1 MRLISRS
8 LFFVLGVFFLGS
20 FTTAHV
26 HAAPAA
32 TLLSPQVAFSQAGCD
47 LIDNN
52 WKEYGQRI
60 LNANY
65 KVSDVVL
72 NACAAIG
79 GGCRFTSGL
88 RCLDVPS
95 RPASC
100 PINKGASRSQ
110 HLLGAAIDLV
120 VPEGK
125 ERQFITYAIC
135 GLRRVND
142 CQGGIGFYTNGSIHV
157 DVRNARTNAW
167 STGYSRD
174 DIVKIKDAEVRK
186 ILRDFDADKCTEGL
200 FEDYTETEV
209 YGPPVTEETP
219 IPRAR
224 PDVDIP
230 DQTQEW
236 REAFGT
242 GARTSEAVLATY
254 TSPNQGVVIGQSV
267 SSSIFSTTPNAFN
280 QANPI
285 RPETVTYESIFT
297 PPQQTQEPSEDRLND
312 FFSLDDFFQQDE
324 VSLDEPVPTLGSPNE
339 VRCEDAGVFGI
350 TLFQSCEQVDP
361 EVVQFTP
368 TGESATAREPRVAV
382 QQTQSLVSQG
392 GGTGTQTTPLFI
404 DTPLGVGATS
414 GTPDSIQEAVI
425 AARATNVFYGVHTPD
440 DAVPQT
446 VEETPVTFF
455 SGEIPDTPA
464 PQTPDVLTTSA
475 EAARTS
481 TLVGSYVGL
490 VHGLAPTVL
499 GGVPRTLWVLGSGAL
514 MRAQ

>member
-20 FTTAHV
+20 FTTAEV
-26 HAAPAA
+26 HATPA
-32 TLLSPQVAFSQAGCD
+32 TLPPSPQVAFSQTGCN

-52 WKEYGQRI
+52 WKEYGRRI

-72 NACAAIG
+72 NACEAIG

-88 RCLDVPS
+88 RCEDVAS

-100 PINKGASRSQ
+100 PINKGASKSQ

-135 GLRRVND
+135 GLRRVNN

-174 DIVKIKDAEVRK
+174 DIVKIKDAQVRK
-186 ILRDFDADKCTEGL
+186 ILRDFDADKCTQGL

-209 YGPPVTEETP
+209 YGPPVTAETP
-219 IPRAR
+219 IPRVR
-224 PDVDIP
+224 PDVAIP

-242 GARTSEAVLATY
+242 GARTSEAILATY
-254 TSPNQGVVIGQSV
+254 TSPNRGVVIGQSV
-267 SSSIFSTTPNAFN
+267 SSSIFSTTPDAFSPT
-280 QANPI
+280 NPT
-285 RPETVTYESIFT
+285 RPEVVTYGSIFT
-297 PPQQTQEPSEDRLND
+297 PPQQAREPSENRINGFL
-312 FFSLDDFFQQDE
+312 SLDDFLQQDE
-324 VSLDEPVPTLGSPNE
+324 APLDEPVPTLGSPNE

-368 TGESATAREPRVAV
+368 NGESATAREPRVAV

-392 GGTGTQTTPLFI
+392 GGTGSPSFV
-404 DTPLGVGATS
+404 DAPSESGAMS
-414 GTPDSIQEAVI
+414 GTSESIQEAVI

-446 VEETPVTFF
+446 VGGTPVSFF

-490 VHGLAPTVL
+490 VHGLAPTIL